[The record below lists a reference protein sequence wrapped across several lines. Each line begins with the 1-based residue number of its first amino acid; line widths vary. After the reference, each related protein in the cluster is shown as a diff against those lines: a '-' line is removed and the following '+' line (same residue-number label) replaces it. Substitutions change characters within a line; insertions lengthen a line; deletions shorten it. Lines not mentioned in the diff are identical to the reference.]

1 MFYHLFQNRD
11 KKYIYDVN
19 SNLVSYISDELF
31 TDLQKQHSCNEL
43 CEKEYEILLEKGFFK
58 DYQFKQ
64 LYNPLSKR
72 IEYLNDRNLSFFI
85 FQVTQGCNLR
95 CAYCPYSQSN
105 EKIRH
110 HKNINMTWEVAKK
123 GLDFYFQ
130 HSVDSNFI
138 GIGFYGGEPL
148 LNFEL
153 VNRIVDYSNRLF
165 EGKDIHYSITT
176 NGTLL
181 TDEIISFMEKN
192 NFQLLISL
200 DGDKDSTDKNRH
212 FAGNDLSVFDVVLKK
227 IKMIQEKHKLLFKKM
242 TINMVLDPS
251 LNMEVYE
258 KLLDKYPFLENTNLY
273 TVKIDDSYSD
283 KKNIISN
290 DFINSYNYKI
300 FLCLLE
306 TIDNFHF
313 EKETKLFE
321 SQKKLLKDE
330 FNNGTRNKVA
340 EYIEKDFIT
349 SGMCLPGM
357 TKTFVSVNGDF
368 YPCERVNEKL
378 KDMIIGNVKDGYNLK
393 NINNLMHFNRKFGN
407 RCINCFAVRECNL
420 CPEQFG
426 VSGLEENEE
435 SLQVCRAQRENF
447 VQALKDRM
455 SYNEILSL
463 IDGGKIYDN

>member
-31 TDLQKQHSCNEL
+31 TDLQKQHSCNKL

-110 HKNINMTWEVAKK
+110 HKNVNMTWEVAKK

-130 HSVDSNFI
+130 HSVDSDFI

-290 DFINSYNYKI
+290 D
-300 FLCLLE
+300 
-306 TIDNFHF
+306 
-313 EKETKLFE
+313 
-321 SQKKLLKDE
+321 
-330 FNNGTRNKVA
+330 
-340 EYIEKDFIT
+340 
-349 SGMCLPGM
+349 
-357 TKTFVSVNGDF
+357 
-368 YPCERVNEKL
+368 
-378 KDMIIGNVKDGYNLK
+378 
-393 NINNLMHFNRKFGN
+393 
-407 RCINCFAVRECNL
+407 
-420 CPEQFG
+420 
-426 VSGLEENEE
+426 
-435 SLQVCRAQRENF
+435 
-447 VQALKDRM
+447 
-455 SYNEILSL
+455 
-463 IDGGKIYDN
+463 